1 MRISDNPS
9 LIREII
15 MDHYEYPRN
24 KKLKNDSTYIKVN
37 LDSES
42 CIDNID
48 LEVLVENGKIKD
60 ICFDGVACTISTAST
75 SIMSELL
82 KDKSIEEANVIIE
95 NYLNM
100 LYGKEYDEEL
110 IGEAAAFVNTSK
122 QANRIK
128 CATLSWNGIKDI
140 INTTILIM
148 IRSTTPPK

>member
-1 MRISDNPS
+1 MRISDNPN

-24 KKLKNDSTYIKVN
+24 KRLKNNEKYVRAN

-48 LEVLVENGKIKD
+48 LEVLIENGKIKD

-82 KDKSIEEANVIIE
+82 KDKSIEEANDIIE

-110 IGEAAAFVNTSK
+110 LGEAAAFINTSK

-128 CATLSWNGIKDI
+128 CATLSWNGLKEI
-140 INTTILIM
+140 IN
-148 IRSTTPPK
+148 SDK

>member
-24 KKLKNDSTYIKVN
+24 KKLKNDEKYVKVN

-48 LEVLVENGKIKD
+48 LEVLLEDGVIKD
-60 ICFDGVACTISTAST
+60 ICFDGQACTISTAST

-82 KDKSIEEANVIIE
+82 KNKTIEEANVIIE

-100 LYGKEYDEEL
+100 LYGKDYDEEL
-110 IGEAAAFVNTSK
+110 LEEAAAFVNTSK

-128 CATLSWNGIKDI
+128 CATLSWNGIKEI
-140 INTTILIM
+140 IDN
-148 IRSTTPPK
+148 KK

>member
-1 MRISDNPS
+1 MPNSDNPA

-24 KKLKNDSTYIKVN
+24 KKLKKDSRYTSVN

-48 LEVLVENGKIKD
+48 LEVLVEDGKIKD

-82 KDKSIEEANVIIE
+82 KDKSVEEANIIIE

-100 LYGKEYDEEL
+100 LYGKEFDEEL
-110 IGEAAAFVNTSK
+110 LGEAVAFINTSK

-128 CATLSWNGIKDI
+128 CATLSWNGVKEI
-140 INTTILIM
+140 IN
-148 IRSTTPPK
+148 KDK

>member
-1 MRISDNPS
+1 MPISDNPA

-24 KKLKNDSTYIKVN
+24 KKLKKDSRYTSVN

-48 LEVLVENGKIKD
+48 LEVLVEDGKIKD
-60 ICFDGVACTISTAST
+60 ICFDGIACTISTAST

-82 KDKSIEEANVIIE
+82 KDKSIEEANIIIE

-100 LYGKEYDEEL
+100 LYGKEFDEEL
-110 IGEAAAFVNTSK
+110 LGEAVAFINTSK

-128 CATLSWNGIKDI
+128 CATLSWNGVKEI
-140 INTTILIM
+140 IN
-148 IRSTTPPK
+148 K

>member
-1 MRISDNPS
+1 MPTFKDNPE
-9 LIREII
+9 LIREVI

-24 KKLKNDSTYIKVN
+24 KGLKNDSSYIKSN

-48 LEVLVENGKIKD
+48 LEVKLNNGVIED

-82 KDKSIEEANVIIE
+82 KDKSVDEARVIIE
-95 NYLNM
+95 NYLAM
-100 LYGKEYDEEL
+100 LHGEDYEEEVL
-110 IGEAAAFVNTSK
+110 EEANAFVNTSK

-128 CATLSWNGIKDI
+128 CATLSWNGLKEI
-140 INTTILIM
+140 IDKN
-148 IRSTTPPK
+148 K

>member
-1 MRISDNPS
+1 MPTFKDNPE
-9 LIREII
+9 LIREVI

-24 KKLKNDSTYIKVN
+24 KGLKQDSTYISTN

-48 LEVLVENGKIKD
+48 LQVKIENGKIKD

-82 KDKSIEEANVIIE
+82 KNKDINEAKIIID
-95 NYLNM
+95 NYLAM
-100 LYGKEYDEEL
+100 LHGEDYDEEL
-110 IGEAAAFVNTSK
+110 LEEANAFVNTSK

-128 CATLSWNGIKDI
+128 CATLSWNGLKK
-140 INTTILIM
+140 ILDEN
-148 IRSTTPPK
+148 K

>member
-1 MRISDNPS
+1 MPIFKDNPE
-9 LIREII
+9 LIREVI

-24 KKLKNDSTYIKVN
+24 KGLTHDNSYTHVN

-48 LEVLVENGKIKD
+48 LEVKIEKGIIKD

-82 KDKSIEEANVIIE
+82 KEKSVEQAKVIID
-95 NYLNM
+95 NYIAM
-100 LYGKEYDEEL
+100 LHGNEYDEEL
-110 IGEAAAFVNTSK
+110 LEEANAFVNTSK

-128 CATLSWNGIKDI
+128 CATLSWNGLKQ
-140 INTTILIM
+140 ILENN
-148 IRSTTPPK
+148 K

>member
-24 KKLKNDSTYIKVN
+24 KKLKNDNKYAKVN

-48 LEVLVENGKIKD
+48 LEVLVENNTIKD
-60 ICFDGVACTISTAST
+60 ICFDGKACTISTAST
-75 SIMSELL
+75 SIMTELL
-82 KDKSIEEANVIIE
+82 KDKSVEEANMIIE

-100 LYGKEYDEEL
+100 LYGKEYDEEVL
-110 IGEAAAFVNTSK
+110 GEAAAFINTSK

-140 INTTILIM
+140 IN
-148 IRSTTPPK
+148 KENK

>member
-24 KKLKNDSTYIKVN
+24 KKLKNDENYVKVN

-48 LEVLVENGKIKD
+48 LEVLMENGVIKD

-82 KDKSIEEANVIIE
+82 KDKSVEEANVIIE

-100 LYGKEYDEEL
+100 LYGKDYDEEL
-110 IGEAAAFVNTSK
+110 LGEAAAFVNTSK

-140 INTTILIM
+140 IN
-148 IRSTTPPK
+148 KKN

>member
-24 KKLKNDSTYIKVN
+24 KKLKNDSNYSKVN

-48 LEVLVENGKIKD
+48 LEVLVEDNKIKD

-82 KDKSIEEANVIIE
+82 RDKTIEEANIIIE

-100 LYGKEYDEEL
+100 LYGKKYDEEIL
-110 IGEAAAFVNTSK
+110 GEAAAFVNTSK

-128 CATLSWNGIKDI
+128 CATMSWNGLKDI
-140 INTTILIM
+140 IN
-148 IRSTTPPK
+148 K

>member
-24 KKLKNDSTYIKVN
+24 KELKDDDRYTKVN

-75 SIMSELL
+75 SIMTELL
-82 KDKSIEEANVIIE
+82 KDKTVEEANKIIE

-100 LYGKEYDEEL
+100 LYGREYDEEL
-110 IGEAAAFVNTSK
+110 LGEAAAFVNTSK

-128 CATLSWNGIKDI
+128 CATLSWNGLKEI
-140 INTTILIM
+140 IN
-148 IRSTTPPK
+148 KK

>member
-1 MRISDNPS
+1 
-9 LIREII
+9 

-24 KKLKNDSTYIKVN
+24 KQLKNDEKYTKVN

-48 LEVLVENGKIKD
+48 LEVLVENDKIKD

-82 KDKSIEEANVIIE
+82 KNKTVEEANIIIE

-100 LYGKEYDEEL
+100 LYGKEYDEEIL
-110 IGEAAAFVNTSK
+110 GEAAAFVNTSK

-128 CATLSWNGIKDI
+128 CATLSWNGLKDI
-140 INTTILIM
+140 IN
-148 IRSTTPPK
+148 KK

>member
-24 KKLKNDSTYIKVN
+24 KKLKDDDRYTKVN

-48 LEVLVENGKIKD
+48 LEVLVENDKIKD

-75 SIMSELL
+75 SIMTELL
-82 KDKSIEEANVIIE
+82 KDKTVEEANKIIE

-100 LYGKEYDEEL
+100 LYGREYDEEL
-110 IGEAAAFVNTSK
+110 LGEAAAFVNTSK

-128 CATLSWNGIKDI
+128 CATLSWNGLKDI
-140 INTTILIM
+140 IN
-148 IRSTTPPK
+148 KK

>member
-1 MRISDNPS
+1 MRISDNPN

-24 KKLKNDSTYIKVN
+24 KGLKNDERYKKVN

-48 LEVLVENGKIKD
+48 LEVLLEDDKIKD
-60 ICFDGVACTISTAST
+60 ICFDGVACTISTSST
-75 SIMSELL
+75 SIMTELL
-82 KDKSIEEANVIIE
+82 KEKTIDEANKIIE

-110 IGEAAAFVNTSK
+110 LGEAAAFVNTSK

-140 INTTILIM
+140 INN
-148 IRSTTPPK
+148 K

>member
-1 MRISDNPS
+1 MPTFKDNPE
-9 LIREII
+9 LIREVI

-24 KKLKNDSTYIKVN
+24 KKLKNDPEYTRVN

-48 LEVLVENGKIKD
+48 LEVKIEDGIIKD

-82 KDKSIEEANVIIE
+82 KDKSVEEAKVIIE
-95 NYLNM
+95 NYVNM
-100 LYGKEYDEEL
+100 LHGNEYDEDLLE
-110 IGEAAAFVNTSK
+110 EANAFVNTGK

-128 CATLSWNGIKDI
+128 CATLSWNE
-140 INTTILIM
+140 
-148 IRSTTPPK
+148 